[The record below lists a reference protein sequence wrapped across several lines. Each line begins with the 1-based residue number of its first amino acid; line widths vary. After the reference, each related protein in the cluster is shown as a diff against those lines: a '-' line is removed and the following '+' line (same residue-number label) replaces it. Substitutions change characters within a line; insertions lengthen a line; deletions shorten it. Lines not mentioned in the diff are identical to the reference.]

1 MGHGLAIPASIV
13 AGVIMMGYI
22 VVEYLILKQ
31 SPPGPTV
38 TEYGYFALGLV
49 TFVLA
54 GHSWMAERTLMG

>member
-31 SPPGPTV
+31 SPPGPTI
-38 TEYGYFALGLV
+38 TEYLYFALGLV
-49 TFVLA
+49 TFGLA
-54 GHSWMAERTLMG
+54 GYLWLAERTPIG